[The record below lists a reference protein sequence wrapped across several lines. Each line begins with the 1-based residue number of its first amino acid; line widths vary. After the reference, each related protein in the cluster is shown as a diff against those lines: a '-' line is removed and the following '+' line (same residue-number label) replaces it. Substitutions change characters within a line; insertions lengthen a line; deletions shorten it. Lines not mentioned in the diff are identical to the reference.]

1 MIKDGEWRM
10 ENAHRRRVRLWRRKW
25 KRQILFF
32 SFLVFLFF
40 PFSILYSPF
49 SLAGESRPINELITA
64 ARQAMDQ
71 QNFDQAIQY
80 ARQCV
85 EKHQEQAMVEQSF
98 LKGFPPTDE
107 WQKYQALND
116 VGTAYFIQGE
126 AYLKQGKK
134 EEAAVAFQAVV
145 EQYSYSQWWD
155 PRGWYVKAAE
165 ESRYKLEKLE
175 GWKAGNLEKTSKDSS
190 SPALQLSSQLVLFDY
205 GKEPIVDYAK
215 YGEFKNTGTADYQY
229 QIRDPK
235 GLAEAVGE
243 GIFPN
248 SKSVL
253 KDPEYQRMEEQ
264 KRLEGNHWDFVNSN
278 DISVAF
284 YKWASVKNEDRGVKL
299 FYTAHLLEKAGL
311 LEHAVKAYY
320 AIVAHFPG
328 AIGWTYWNTP
338 WYVGATA
345 IDKIT
350 YLCRSHPE
358 LGLALEGASIRVIG
372 GFDADVTNDQFVT
385 NPGRLV
391 KVGPEEA
398 ARRAK
403 LAYHPQAVTK
413 RSEALQVRGHGKVR
427 LIQSANGHWQMRVE
441 DKPFLIKAVA
451 YTPSKVGQS
460 PDNGTLQDWSLADEN
475 KNGLNDAAYE
485 SWVDKNRNGVQDP
498 DEPAVGDFQLLKE
511 MGANSIRIY
520 HHGLVSNKEL
530 LRQMYEK
537 YGLYVVMGDFL
548 GAYTVGSGASWYEG
562 TDYSSETQ
570 RQKMMQS
577 VEKMV
582 EEYKDEPYILL
593 WMLGNENNYG
603 VANNAKKNPEAY
615 YQFAN
620 EAAKRIK
627 ELDPDHPVA
636 ICNGDVLYLDHFAKL
651 CPEIDIYGANA
662 YRGKHGFGPSFWSSV
677 QYEADKPAM
686 ITEYGAPAFA
696 KEKSAEWVEKMQ
708 AEYHRG
714 CWQDILANS
723 AGNGVGNA
731 LGGVVFEWLDEWW
744 KSYEPNEHDTKQN
757 YAGPFPDGWMY
768 EEWLGIVG
776 QGNGLESPFLRELR
790 QAYFEYQKMWKEKE

>member
-1 MIKDGEWRM
+1 MFFLYPVRCTLYA
-10 ENAHRRRVRLWRRKW
+10 ENTH
-25 KRQILFF
+25 
-32 SFLVFLFF
+32 
-40 PFSILYSPF
+40 PT
-49 SLAGESRPINELITA
+49 NELITA
-64 ARQAMDQ
+64 ARQAIDQ
-71 QNFDQAIQY
+71 QNFDQAVAY
-80 ARQCV
+80 ARQCI
-85 EKHQEQAMVEQSF
+85 EKHQEQAVLEQSS
-98 LKGFPPTDE
+98 LRSFPSADE

-116 VGTAYFIQGE
+116 VGTSYFIQGE
-126 AYLKQGKK
+126 AYMKQGKR
-134 EEAAVAFQAVV
+134 EEAAVAFQAVI

-165 ESRYKLEKLE
+165 ESQYKLEKLGAWSLEPE
-175 GWKAGNLEKTSKDSS
+175 GEEKKKEQKTKDI
-190 SPALQLSSQLVLFDY
+190 PKLILFDY
-205 GKEPIVDYAK
+205 GKETLVDYSQ
-215 YGEFKNTGTADYQY
+215 YGEFKNIGTADYQY

-235 GLAEAVGE
+235 GLAKAVGE

-253 KDPEYQRMEEQ
+253 EDPEYQRLEEQ
-264 KRLEGNHWDFVNSN
+264 KRLEGNHWDFINSD
-278 DISVAF
+278 DISGAF
-284 YKWASVKNEDRGVKL
+284 YKWASVKNEERGVKL

-311 LEHAVKAYY
+311 LEHAIKAYY
-320 AIVAHFPG
+320 AIVVHFPG

-338 WYVGATA
+338 WYVGAAA
-345 IDKIT
+345 IDKIS

-358 LGLALEGASIRVIG
+358 LGLALEGAAIQVIG
-372 GFDADVTNDQFVT
+372 GFDDDVANDQFVT
-385 NPGRLV
+385 NPGRLI
-391 KVGPEEA
+391 KVGQEEA
-398 ARRAK
+398 AQRAK
-403 LAYHPQAVTK
+403 LAYHPQAVTQE
-413 RSEALQVRGHGKVR
+413 SEARQVRGNGKVR

-451 YTPSKVGQS
+451 YTPTKVGQS
-460 PDNGTLQDWSLADEN
+460 PDNGTLEDWSLADEN

-485 SWVDKNRNGVQDP
+485 SWVDKNQNGVQDP

-511 MGANSIRIY
+511 LGANSIRIY

-530 LRQMYEK
+530 FRQMYEK
-537 YGLYVVMGDFL
+537 YGLYIIMGDFL

-562 TDYSSETQ
+562 TDYSNETQ

-582 EEYKDEPYILL
+582 HEHKDEPYLLL

-615 YQFAN
+615 YQFVN

-627 ELDPDHPVA
+627 ELDPNHPVA
-636 ICNGDVLYLDHFAKL
+636 ICNGDVLYLDQFAKL

-662 YRGKHGFGPSFWSSV
+662 YRGKHGFGSSFWSSV

-686 ITEYGAPAFA
+686 VTEYGAPAFA
-696 KEKSAEWVEKMQ
+696 KGKSAEWAEKMQ

-723 AGNGVGNA
+723 TGNGVGNA

-757 YAGPFPDGWMY
+757 YTGPFPDGWMY

-776 QGNGLESPFLRELR
+776 QGNGLKSPFARELR
-790 QAYFEYQKMWKEKE
+790 PAYFEYQRMWKE